1 MPESL
6 PPIELP
12 YRLNRRD
19 PTRSPAR
26 WAQSR
31 GVVVVSLWL
40 NRSAIV
46 LLALIPWTVLVVLA
60 VVGHV
65 VMDRI
70 NFRKDRQFYA
80 EMVKVRADL

>member
-1 MPESL
+1 M
-6 PPIELP
+6 
-12 YRLNRRD
+12 
-19 PTRSPAR
+19 
-26 WAQSR
+26 
-31 GVVVVSLWL
+31 
-40 NRSAIV
+40 IV

-70 NFRKDRQFYA
+70 NLRKDRQFYA